1 MKKVNQL
8 LFFIAALL
16 FIASC
21 NKVEYSKTKSGLL
34 YKIYPGGGKDSLI
47 KPGTV
52 AKFNVI
58 VKMNDSVMYT
68 SYGKAPAFL
77 QIRALEG
84 PLPYNLL
91 EILPLMRKG
100 DSAITVELVD
110 TLLKRGDQQ
119 LSPTAKKGDRRT
131 TIVKIIDV
139 FANDSLAMADYNI
152 EMEKDRPRMMKEQ
165 EEQMA
170 KMAKE
175 REAAQVKED
184 VELEKSGEIAK
195 ELKEVEAY
203 LTKKNIAAKK
213 IGKGTYV
220 FVQQE
225 GTGAKAEAGKYVS
238 VKYSGRILRTD
249 SVFEAGTIPPF
260 QLGKGG
266 VIRGW
271 EEGLQSFKQG
281 GKGTLFIP
289 GFLAYGK
296 NPGPGSQPF
305 EALIF
310 DVEML
315 NVSDTMP
322 AQPAQPPMRN

>member
-16 FIASC
+16 FVASC

-34 YKIYPGGGKDSLI
+34 YKIYPGNSKDSLI

-110 TLLKRGDQQ
+110 TLLKRGEQQ
-119 LSPTAKKGDRRT
+119 LPANAKKGDRRT
-131 TIVKIIDV
+131 TIVKILEV
-139 FANDSLAMADYNI
+139 FATDSLAMADYNM
-152 EMEKDRPRMMKEQ
+152 EMEKDRPRMLKEQ

-175 REAAQVKED
+175 REAEQIKEEI
-184 VELEKSGEIAK
+184 ELQKSGEMAK
-195 ELKEVEAY
+195 QLKEVEDY
-203 LTKKNIAAKK
+203 LTKKNIAATKT
-213 IGKGTYV
+213 GKGAYV
-220 FVQQE
+220 YIAQQ
-225 GTGAKAEAGKYVS
+225 GSGAKADAGKYVS
-238 VKYSGRILRTD
+238 VKYAGRILRND
-249 SVFEAGTIPPF
+249 SVFQASTLPPF
-260 QLGKGG
+260 QIGKGEM
-266 VIRGW
+266 IRGL
-271 EEGLQSFKQG
+271 EEGLLSFKQG
-281 GKGTLFIP
+281 GKGTVFIP

-310 DVEML
+310 DIEVL
-315 NVSDTMP
+315 SVSDTIP
-322 AQPAQPPMRN
+322 AQPARPQMRN